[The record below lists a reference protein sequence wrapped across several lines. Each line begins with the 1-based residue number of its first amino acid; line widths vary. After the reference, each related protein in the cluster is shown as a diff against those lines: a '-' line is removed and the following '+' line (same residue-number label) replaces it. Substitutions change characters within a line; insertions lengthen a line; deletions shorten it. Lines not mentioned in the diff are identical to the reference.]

1 MTPLSPTNRTVVHLR
16 ESLTNNFQKIQN
28 MIRERAYHNFLNRS
42 IYGGDSLT
50 DWLQAKSEILSEI
63 DLKLKDQ
70 KNNILVE
77 GDVKGYTPEEIEIEV
92 CDGELRVSGSHM
104 ETTTSKT
111 DGKTESKS
119 QRRYFYQSFSLPTG
133 VNEDKIQV
141 KLSKSG
147 ALKLTL
153 PKMAAASV
161 KKISAK
167 SKAAKP
173 QQAAAGAR
181 AKTARAKATGGAKK
195 AATVKKKS
203 AVKKS
208 AVKRSKPGV
217 AAKQT
222 AAAGKAA
229 GG

>member
-1 MTPLSPTNRTVVHLR
+1 MTPLSPTNRPVGHLR
-16 ESLTNNFQKIQN
+16 ESLT
-28 MIRERAYHNFLNRS
+28 ERAYHNFLNRS
-42 IYGGDSLT
+42 IYDGDSLT

-70 KNNILVE
+70 KKNILVE
-77 GDVKGYTPEEIEIEV
+77 GEVKGYTPEEIEIEV

-119 QRRYFYQSFSLPTG
+119 QRRYFYQSFSLPTA

-147 ALKLTL
+147 NLKLTL
-153 PKMAAASV
+153 PKKAVTSV

-167 SKAAKP
+167 SKAAPARPKR
-173 QQAAAGAR
+173 AGAGAR
-181 AKTARAKATGGAKK
+181 PKTAKAKATG
-195 AATVKKKS
+195 AAQQAAPVKKKS
-203 AVKKS
+203 AVKR
-208 AVKRSKPGV
+208 KRPGV
-217 AAKQT
+217 AAKKAAVKT
-222 AAAGKAA
+222 KAAGK
-229 GG
+229 